1 MGRPVCTGMG
11 LSLYSPVEYRRHGSV
26 ADGHWIWL
34 FGEWHDDGPKLDYY
48 KYNTLLDGI
57 YHAVLRPSVV
67 WGQDGKHHELA
78 YYYAIFL
85 PSIWLSKAMGWGH
98 ALTTFHF
105 QAMFIGVNVVVASV
119 LVSSVLSEIKNRW
132 SFIFLLLFLV
142 GLDGLFFPLMAWGAF
157 PQIINDIQNGGSQ
170 WVFSPLRIQDFA
182 NYFFWLPGHTIAA
195 VAAMRVLIGIDR
207 GMGDDRR
214 FTQFVSGPFL
224 LYLAS
229 TSVFSFLSFGVA
241 LFVMVLMKNGVDF
254 RGVQKMVVA
263 HRYAAVSAFVVIAF
277 MGVFYG
283 YHREYAKFS
292 IFISLHM
299 LHLGVAKWAIFVLQ
313 EFGLFIGFYW
323 AYQIRKEFIVFVG
336 IMILGSLGASR
347 DLLMS
352 GSILFLLMMT
362 YFASERWSVK
372 NNIVAAVI
380 IGLLGFPSLALN
392 GLGIF
397 DFSHEYSDSMT
408 SAEAKGDRFQA
419 VINDVIKG
427 YIRK

>member
-1 MGRPVCTGMG
+1 MVLLLSVIGFGYLVNGMTTV
-11 LSLYSPVEYRRHGSV
+11 PN
-26 ADGHWIWL
+26 W
-34 FGEWHDDGPKLDYY
+34 DYY

-67 WGQDGKHHELA
+67 WGQDGKPHELA

-85 PSIWLSKAMGWGH
+85 PSIWLSKAIGCGH
-98 ALTTFHF
+98 ALTIFHV
-105 QAMFIGVNVVVASV
+105 QAVFIGVNVLVASV
-119 LVSSVLSEIKNRW
+119 LLSSVLSEIKNRW

-142 GLDGLFFPLMAWGAF
+142 GLDGLFLPLMTWGTF
-157 PQIINDIQNGGSQ
+157 PTLINDIQNGGVH
-170 WVFSPLRIQDFA
+170 WFFSPLRIQDFGS
-182 NYFFWLPGHTIAA
+182 YFFWLPGHAIAA

-214 FTQFVSGPFL
+214 FIQFVSGPFL

-263 HRYAAVSAFVVIAF
+263 HRHAAVCAFVVVAF

-299 LHLGVAKWAIFVLQ
+299 MHLGVAKWALFVLQ
-313 EFGLFIGFYW
+313 EFGLFMGFYW

-352 GSILFLLMMT
+352 SSILFLLMMT

-408 SAEAKGDRFQA
+408 SAEAKGDRCQA